1 MTGMSPPWRLLCL
14 LRCAVQTN
22 GLPLL
27 RGLFNSLRLFPCEA
41 LHGKVVEGVLCTA
54 RKQNA
59 LSTPAHIGHI
69 YNTGWTRLPVA
80 HLSVVHE
87 GGYHTAG
94 AALASLQREVE
105 SITPRPRPSPS
116 VSPSPCSGPLPHA
129 GGLSLAMTSWTCT
142 HYTQEHHTPANL
154 QHFTGI
160 VHCRTL

>member
-1 MTGMSPPWRLLCL
+1 MLC
-14 LRCAVQTN
+14 RQRSH

-41 LHGKVVEGVLCTA
+41 LHGKVVEGILCTA

-105 SITPRPRPSPS
+105 SITPRPCPSPICQPLTLQWTTATCWGS
-116 VSPSPCSGPLPHA
+116 ESSHDFMDLHTLHTRTSHTSQSPALHWHCALQDTVSCPG
-129 GGLSLAMTSWTCT
+129 
-142 HYTQEHHTPANL
+142 Q
-154 QHFTGI
+154 
-160 VHCRTL
+160 